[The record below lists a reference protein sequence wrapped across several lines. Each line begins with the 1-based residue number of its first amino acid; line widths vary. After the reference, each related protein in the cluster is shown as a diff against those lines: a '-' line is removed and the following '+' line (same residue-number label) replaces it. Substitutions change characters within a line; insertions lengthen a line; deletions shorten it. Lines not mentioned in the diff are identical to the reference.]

1 MNRLPK
7 LGEDKPLYLSPRQGS
22 PTMLRFRSPMSGGT
36 SLQGWLAGQ
45 GLPLSSPGR
54 GCPAPTMLRVRS
66 QWVVE
71 PQSNNPMIFCNIA
84 VIRRCKTRLVTH
96 FAIQSVIVTV
106 EQLRQ
111 VKPW

>member
-1 MNRLPK
+1 MFPRFFLSYLFLISHYHVICSYAIIYHTKASSAGTSPIGANLSDEKVMNRLPK

-54 GCPAPTMLRVRS
+54 GCPAPTM
-66 QWVVE
+66 
-71 PQSNNPMIFCNIA
+71 
-84 VIRRCKTRLVTH
+84 
-96 FAIQSVIVTV
+96 
-106 EQLRQ
+106 
-111 VKPW
+111 